1 MTLDT
6 AYGAALAASYGLGVA
21 LGRTRLMEGLLREK
35 RLIMTFPDLLPV
47 TTEHAYY
54 ADRPRTR
61 QPSAILLAFLH
72 WLDGSESA

>member
-1 MTLDT
+1 
-6 AYGAALAASYGLGVA
+6 
-21 LGRTRLMEGLLREK
+21 MEGLLREK
-35 RLIMTFPDLLPV
+35 RLIMPFPDLLPV

-54 ADRPRTR
+54 AVWPRTR